1 MHNDPKKFLFMFMRK
16 WDYRGEGGGGWL
28 MGDEDGHFLSCLCF
42 FVSANI
48 SEVHI
53 DNNWQKNFSF

>member
-1 MHNDPKKFLFMFMRK
+1 MFMRK
-16 WDYRGEGGGGWL
+16 WDYRGEGSGGWL

-48 SEVHI
+48 SKAHI
-53 DNNWQKNFSF
+53 DNNWQKIFSF